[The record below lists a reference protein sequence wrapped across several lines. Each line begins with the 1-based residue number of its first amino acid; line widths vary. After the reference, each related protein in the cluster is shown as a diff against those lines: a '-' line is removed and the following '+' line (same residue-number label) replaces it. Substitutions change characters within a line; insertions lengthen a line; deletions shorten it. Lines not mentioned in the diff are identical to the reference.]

1 MENTSNT
8 TAPTPTS
15 PTTPESEQKV
25 RFRLRPPKA
34 RYSPWRWYTPFITEL
49 IAGTSVI
56 YLPAFVG
63 KIIAEH
69 SEGNLELAHQ
79 YTWYLLGIII
89 ILSLNEFIGWGTTIG
104 TINRLERDWK
114 LYVGSLLGIATT
126 QRDPGPIIALIN
138 KDARSISSVYMSLV
152 RAFSSLP
159 IMILG
164 TLQLW
169 LMSPAVALVSLG
181 GILLTVYLLTVVS
194 KALEKRAEIFR
205 DTIGINTSKASDIA
219 SSIRTILGLGA
230 GTDMLARYRDSA
242 DKVRQAQ
249 LNYQRVQSWSS
260 SLRVVLVGFTTM
272 AAIGLALRG
281 NLNNGTWVTDIP
293 ATQLVTVSG
302 IITMMLGPIWSVE
315 MFLYGWRTARVAL
328 KRMNRFTAET
338 ENPAHQKTAE
348 KHRRTPTQLPNIST
362 PTQHGITYINP
373 QPLHLTAQEAAEA
386 LATQLRST
394 LGANNVLLSE
404 PNPTIFA
411 GTLQQHLQL
420 GTTGLSQ
427 KTMLELLRLTD
438 SEEIAQRM
446 TGTDPKQYLQAQLSS
461 EGTNLS
467 GGQRQRLALARALA
481 QQVQILVLCE
491 PLNSVDGPSQSFIL
505 NELEAHIGEPGV
517 LEHLHHIFIIS
528 TTVEAEQ
535 RIARD
540 QQDAHTTSPNN
551 PTQAGK
557 SA

>member
-1 MENTSNT
+1 M
-8 TAPTPTS
+8 
-15 PTTPESEQKV
+15 
-25 RFRLRPPKA
+25 

-49 IAGTSVI
+49 IAGISVI

-114 LYVGSLLGIATT
+114 LYVGSLLGTATT

-152 RAFSSLP
+152 QAFSSLP

-230 GTDMLARYRDSA
+230 GTVMLARYRDSA

-260 SLRVVLVGFTTM
+260 SLRVVLVEFTTM
-272 AAIGLALRG
+272 ATIGLALRG

-293 ATQLVTVSG
+293 AT
-302 IITMMLGPIWSVE
+302 
-315 MFLYGWRTARVAL
+315 
-328 KRMNRFTAET
+328 
-338 ENPAHQKTAE
+338 
-348 KHRRTPTQLPNIST
+348 
-362 PTQHGITYINP
+362 
-373 QPLHLTAQEAAEA
+373 
-386 LATQLRST
+386 
-394 LGANNVLLSE
+394 
-404 PNPTIFA
+404 
-411 GTLQQHLQL
+411 
-420 GTTGLSQ
+420 
-427 KTMLELLRLTD
+427 
-438 SEEIAQRM
+438 
-446 TGTDPKQYLQAQLSS
+446 
-461 EGTNLS
+461 
-467 GGQRQRLALARALA
+467 
-481 QQVQILVLCE
+481 
-491 PLNSVDGPSQSFIL
+491 
-505 NELEAHIGEPGV
+505 
-517 LEHLHHIFIIS
+517 
-528 TTVEAEQ
+528 
-535 RIARD
+535 
-540 QQDAHTTSPNN
+540 
-551 PTQAGK
+551 
-557 SA
+557 